1 MKVRRANLFVVVV
14 SLAAV
19 ATVATAE
26 DVRGVVINHIPA
38 SSQIY
43 IGSPGIA
50 VLPNGNYIAK
60 HDQFG
65 PRSTEHGRAVTEV
78 FGSADRGA
86 SWSHRAV
93 VQDMYWASVF
103 SHDGALY
110 LLGTS
115 KNHGDVVI
123 RRSTDGGRT
132 WTQARDKLSGVL
144 IDGGEYH
151 CAPVPVVLHRGRL
164 WRAME
169 DAMGPGGWG
178 RHFNAFMMSAP
189 ADADLL
195 NAENWVVSNRIG
207 RDPAWLDNTFG
218 GWLEGNAV
226 VTPDGRIVNILRVDT
241 KPEGGKAAI
250 IEVSEDGK
258 TATFD
263 PQTGFIDF
271 PGGAKKFTI
280 RFDPVSKLYWTLS
293 NPILP
298 RHKDPN
304 PGRVRNALALMCS
317 KNLWSWSIR
326 CILLYHPDVDKHG
339 FQYVDWL
346 FEGDDIIAASRTAYG
361 QGADAA
367 HNQHDAN
374 YLTFHRFQ
382 AFRDLT
388 MAASAPGAQPGEA
401 AWQSPDTNG

>member
-1 MKVRRANLFVVVV
+1 MIRQRNTALILII
-14 SLAAV
+14 SLPLIA
-19 ATVATAE
+19 ATVWAQ
-26 DVRGVVINHIPA
+26 DVPGVVINHIPA

-50 VLPNGNYIAK
+50 VLPNGDYIAK

-78 FGSADRGA
+78 FGSSDRGA
-86 SWSHRAV
+86 SWSRRAV

-103 SHDGALY
+103 THKDALY

-132 WTQARDKLSGVL
+132 WTEAKDKRSGLL
-144 IDGGEYH
+144 IDGGKYH
-151 CAPVPVVLHRGRL
+151 CAPVPVLLHNGRL

-169 DAMGPGGWG
+169 DAMGQGGWG
-178 RHFNAFMMSAP
+178 RHFNAFMMSVP

-195 NAENWVVSNRIG
+195 NADNWIVSNRIG
-207 RDPAWLDNTFG
+207 RDPTWLDNTFG

-226 VTPDGRIVNILRVDT
+226 ATPEGRIVNILRVET
-241 KPEGGKAAI
+241 KPDGGKAAVI
-250 IEVSEDGK
+250 QISPDGR
-258 TATFD
+258 TAAFA
-263 PQTGFIDF
+263 PESGFIDL

-280 RFDPVSKLYWTLS
+280 RFDPASKLYWTLS
-293 NPILP
+293 NPVLP
-298 RHKDPN
+298 RHKDSN
-304 PGRVRNALALMCS
+304 PGRVRNALALMSS
-317 KNLWSWSIR
+317 KDLRHWTIR
-326 CILLYHPDVDKHG
+326 CILLYHPDIEKHG

-361 QGADAA
+361 QSADAA

-374 YLTFHRFQ
+374 YLTFHRFGD
-382 AFRDLT
+382 FRTLT
-388 MAASAPGAQPGEA
+388 MADSAPGARPGEA
-401 AWQSPDTNG
+401 AWQPPDAD